1 MQVYNA
7 GAANTVSLDVIS
19 TAAATPITVGTVNFY
34 LIALD
39 GANAGKWFR
48 AADATW
54 QAAEASAGSATFK
67 GGASWR
73 LEIAAAAWING
84 VTYHLY
90 AKETGGLNVIYTE
103 KVTAL
108 LVTILA

>member
-1 MQVYNA
+1 MQVFNA
-7 GAANTVSLDVIS
+7 GAANTVSLDVIDKDTS
-19 TAAATPITVGTVNFY
+19 EPIAVGTVNFY
-34 LIALD
+34 LIALN

-54 QAAEASAGSATFK
+54 QAAEASAGSATYK

-73 LEIAAAAWING
+73 LEIAASAWKHG
-84 VTYHLY
+84 TTYNLY
-90 AKETGGLNVIYTE
+90 AKETGDLNVVYTE
-103 KVTAL
+103 KVTGL